1 MSCSLY
7 RTPYC
12 FPSNDIFIKMNR
24 NMLIGSTL
32 KVFVF
37 THVINAVGHLTPL
50 VVQFYKEGSNVF
62 KNKTE
67 FQY

>member
-1 MSCSLY
+1 MC
-7 RTPYC
+7 
-12 FPSNDIFIKMNR
+12 
-24 NMLIGSTL
+24 IGSTL

-37 THVINAVGHLTPL
+37 THVINAVGNLTPL